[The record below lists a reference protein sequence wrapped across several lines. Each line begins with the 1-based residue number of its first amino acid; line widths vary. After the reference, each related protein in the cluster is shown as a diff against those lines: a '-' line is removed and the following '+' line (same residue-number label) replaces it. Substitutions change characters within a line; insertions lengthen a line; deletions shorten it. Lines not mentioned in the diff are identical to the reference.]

1 MFQKGRWKAAQ
12 NGGSMGQRWG
22 QHFLHDP
29 GVVKKILDAAGLGP
43 GDRVLEIGPGE
54 GVLTLPMTERAD
66 RVLAC
71 EIDPELARRLPERP
85 NLTVVQQ
92 DFLKVD
98 LESLLEDP
106 PGWKVVANLPYYIT
120 APILEKLLLE
130 GSSRIKA
137 MWLMMQWE
145 VAERILS
152 PASRKAGSLTYF
164 VSYFAT
170 PRLALKVKPGAFRPP
185 PEVDSAVL
193 ELVLKPER
201 DVEARPGLFRLLRA
215 AFNQRRKTLRRS
227 LRSVLEEP
235 EVSLEKAGIDPG
247 RRPETLSLEEFLRL
261 ERAARP
267 NSEEG
272 RCRT

>member
-1 MFQKGRWKAAQ
+1 MR
-12 NGGSMGQRWG
+12 QRWG
-22 QHFLHDP
+22 QHFLHDSEA
-29 GVVKKILDAAGLGP
+29 VRKIVEAAALGP

-54 GVLTLPMTERAD
+54 GVLTLPLTEAAGE
-66 RVLAC
+66 VVAC
-71 EIDPELARRLPERP
+71 EIDPELARKLPQRP
-85 NLTVVQQ
+85 NLRVVQQ
-92 DFLKVD
+92 DFLQVD
-98 LESLLEDP
+98 LRELLRD

-120 APILEKLLLE
+120 GPILEKLLLE
-130 GSSRIKA
+130 GSSLITA

-164 VSYFAT
+164 VGYFAE

-193 ELVLKPER
+193 ELRLRPDR
-201 DVEARPGLFRLLRA
+201 DEQAQRGLFRLVRA

-235 EVSLEKAGIDPG
+235 ETWLEKAGIDPG

-261 ERAARP
+261 ERVVRP
-267 NSEEG
+267 NTEG
-272 RCRT
+272 G